1 MKTKSNRENRLKC
14 FDYSYIISICI
25 LTKTG
30 REREYREE
38 LSSHMKW
45 GNSLEIRF
53 FFIIEKLV
61 FYISSVTIIHRKK
74 KTPLISKVLIGLI
87 ASS

>member
-1 MKTKSNRENRLKC
+1 
-14 FDYSYIISICI
+14 
-25 LTKTG
+25 
-30 REREYREE
+30 
-38 LSSHMKW
+38 MKW

-61 FYISSVTIIHRKK
+61 FYISGVTIIHRKK
-74 KTPLISKVLIGLI
+74 KKNPLISKVLIGLI

>member
-1 MKTKSNRENRLKC
+1 
-14 FDYSYIISICI
+14 
-25 LTKTG
+25 
-30 REREYREE
+30 
-38 LSSHMKW
+38 MKW

-61 FYISSVTIIHRKK
+61 FYISGVTIIHRKK
-74 KTPLISKVLIGLI
+74 KNPLISKVLIGLI